1 MTLLQMSIAGAVL
14 TLTVSLIRALT
25 INKLSKKTFMVL
37 WWVVAARLLIPFS
50 FSSPL
55 SIYTL
60 LEKGRELP
68 KVQETFNRDY
78 VLTENIHTVYRGT
91 ETAQAS
97 WNLGA
102 VWVAGMLIAGIFLLV
117 SYLKSYKEFQSSL
130 PIENS
135 FVTDWLNSHPLKRSI
150 SIRQS
155 DRIAAPLTYGILHP
169 VILLPKK
176 TDWENEKQLE
186 FILEHEYIHIKRFDV
201 GAKLIFAISLC
212 VHWFNPAVWI
222 MYILANRDIEI
233 ACDEAVLHKFG
244 EKAKSTY
251 ARILV
256 NMEERKYKTIALSS
270 GFSKNAIEERIVAI
284 MKSKKRTVFTLAA
297 EILLVAVVVAA
308 FATTALAEEPNTDVQ
323 LISPGIVTTI
333 TEENGKLYYILGD
346 GRKLDQDAYEK
357 EFPEPDIE
365 WWTYEEYKEWL
376 ENEKKVLQSIIG
388 QRAEANGKEFI
399 WTQETVDETIAMY
412 EEILQSLKKG
422 IKISKTVNGSTDM
435 MIGYDPADTAT
446 TQSYTLGVTLN
457 NGEQH
462 IFGPYT
468 TSEEILPQIMPF
480 LDKQLK
486 QGNLDRE
493 DYDTIISDLER
504 KK

>member
-14 TLTVSLIRALT
+14 TLAVSLIRALT

-60 LEKGRELP
+60 LQKGRDLP
-68 KVQETFNRDY
+68 EVQAAFAHNY
-78 VLTENIHTVYRGT
+78 VLTENIHPAYSGT
-91 ETAQAS
+91 ETPHAF
-97 WNLGA
+97 LTLET
-102 VWVAGMLIAGIFLLV
+102 VWVAGMIIMGIFFV
-117 SYLKSYKEFQSSL
+117 VCYLKSYKEFQSSL

-135 FVTDWLNSHPLKRSI
+135 YLSSWLNAHRLKRSI

-155 DRIAAPLTYGILHP
+155 DRIAAPLTYGIFHP

-176 TDWENEKQLE
+176 TDWENDKQLE
-186 FILEHEYIHIKRFDV
+186 FILEHEYIHIRRFDV
-201 GAKLIFAISLC
+201 GAKLILMIVLC
-212 VHWFNPAVWI
+212 IHWFNPAVWL

-233 ACDEAVLHKFG
+233 SCDEVVLHKFG
-244 EKAKSTY
+244 ENSKSTY

-256 NMEERKYKTIALSS
+256 NMEERKYQTVALSN

-297 EILLVAVVVAA
+297 EILLVVIVISA
-308 FATTALAEEPNTDVQ
+308 FATSALAEESNTDVQ

-346 GRKLDQDAYEK
+346 GRKLDQAAYEK

-388 QRAEANGKEFI
+388 QKAEANGKEFI
-399 WTQETVDETIAMY
+399 WTQEVVDETIAMY

-422 IKISKTVNGSTDM
+422 IRISKTVNGSTDM

-446 TQSYTLGVTLN
+446 TQSYTMGVTLN

-480 LDKQLK
+480 LDKQLQ

-493 DYDTIISDLER
+493 DYDAIISDLER